1 MWLLLSPTRLEA
13 SFLQGEPFTHL
24 AWRGLEGEGFVYL
37 ETGIGKVNA
46 ALALAAFAARNP
58 MEKALLFGIAGAYP
72 GSGLSLGEAVLVG
85 EEVEAD
91 LGLKEGLAPLGF
103 PALELG
109 GRRFYNRFPL
119 DPGLT
124 GALAQRLG
132 LRVVVGLTR
141 DLVSE
146 TPEEAQALAGRWG
159 AALENMEG
167 AAFARAC
174 LALGVRGA
182 ELRAISNPA
191 GVREKAR
198 WRTKE
203 ALSALARAV
212 GRLLA
217 EERGA
222 P

>member
-1 MWLLLSPTRLEA
+1 VWLLLSPTRLEA
-13 SFLQGEPFTHL
+13 PFLKGRPFSFL
-24 AWRGLEGEGFVYL
+24 AWKGLKGEGFVYL

-46 ALALAAFAARNP
+46 AMALAAYAARNP
-58 MEKALLFGIAGAYP
+58 VEKALLFGLAGAYP
-72 GSGLSLGEAVLVG
+72 GGPPLGEAVLVG

-91 LGLKEGLAPLGF
+91 LGLKEGLEPLGF

-109 GRRFYNRFPL
+109 ERRYYNRFPL

-132 LRVVVGLTR
+132 LRVAVGLTR

-146 TPEEAQALAGRWG
+146 GPEEARALAQRWG

-191 GVREKAR
+191 GVRDRGA
-198 WRTKE
+198 WRLRE
-203 ALSALARAV
+203 AVLAVERAV
-212 GRLLA
+212 ERLLA
-217 EERGA
+217 
-222 P
+222 PP